1 MLKEWIDSIIKY
13 FIKAWNAISIDI
25 NGEKFSRRNRV
36 IYHVLFLLLTI
47 ILVTS
52 IPKGFS
58 PIFCDYIKDIFAIFV
73 GFFVTVLTF
82 VFDKL
87 DVTKIPTEEEMDLL
101 PVEKRWDS
109 RKLLLLKREHNYT
122 IRFFYSIGLVIIN
135 ATIVLCLLIPY
146 ALWDN
151 FLGQD
156 LQQYV
161 FIKSWDALS
170 FESLLLFAYNSI
182 CIIYRMIII
191 YLIITV
197 FYFTLYTTSSLLQ
210 VLKSKK
216 KL

>member
-82 VFDKL
+82 VFDK
-87 DVTKIPTEEEMDLL
+87 
-101 PVEKRWDS
+101 
-109 RKLLLLKREHNYT
+109 
-122 IRFFYSIGLVIIN
+122 
-135 ATIVLCLLIPY
+135 C
-146 ALWDN
+146 
-151 FLGQD
+151 
-156 LQQYV
+156 
-161 FIKSWDALS
+161 
-170 FESLLLFAYNSI
+170 
-182 CIIYRMIII
+182 
-191 YLIITV
+191 
-197 FYFTLYTTSSLLQ
+197 
-210 VLKSKK
+210 
-216 KL
+216 